1 MDQIEVR
8 AYEALGWWT
17 ITIVYVLLTDEG
29 QVTRELLYRGDH
41 APIDDTDAVMRA
53 VLLLGRACT
62 DLEVS
67 ISPIWDETDSHIVE
81 GSTIPSASEFG

>member
-17 ITIVYVLLTDEG
+17 ITVVSVVLTDDG

-67 ISPIWDETDSHIVE
+67 ISPIWDESDRHVVE
-81 GSTIPSASEFG
+81 TSTIPDPSQYG